1 MGLGEGGRGGWA
13 WGRGGGPGGGG
24 EGRVEAK
31 KLRQK
36 NEPGSN
42 RLSSCSPIAKCKSEY
57 QVKAQDDRNGR

>member
-1 MGLGEGGRGGWA
+1 MGLGEGGRGGV
-13 WGRGGGPGGGG
+13 GGFGGGG

-31 KLRQK
+31 KLQK